1 MDGRTFVVDLVR
13 YGAWPVSAMV
23 LGWIF
28 RKALVDLLGRI
39 TGFETKVLSFK
50 SDGEVKQSRF
60 ENLFQGSAGAEQGP
74 IATPKTGAG
83 GNAK

>member
-1 MDGRTFVVDLVR
+1 
-13 YGAWPVSAMV
+13 MV
-23 LGWIF
+23 LGWMF

-60 ENLFQGSAGAEQGP
+60 ESLFQGPPRAEQGRMP
-74 IATPKTGAG
+74 RREKDREQG
-83 GNAK
+83 